1 MMRKRGRSSVEKGE
15 GASTNTKAKK
25 SRSTGRQPKEA
36 VPEETNESVFSVF
49 LREAGVTL
57 KPSGTS
63 NEIAVDQVVFQKRI
77 RQQLQKSP
85 RYPSIIQEF
94 ITDLESYIENSDRF
108 RNCLLPCVPQL
119 VDGCSSSTSSFQES
133 LLRML
138 LGIETLQ
145 TLIINTL
152 LEKLPEF
159 MLDGA
164 ADGGLSIPRM
174 IINQLKWLD
183 RVVDAKELAAKL
195 MELVSVAPVEV
206 QRDIITSLPEIL
218 EDSQHN
224 DIARELNSLL
234 QENTQLT
241 VPILDALSSLNLSS
255 SLLTEVREAVMATS
269 AAVQLEDLPVVVK
282 FILHSVSA
290 SDAYEV
296 VCNLRKKLELEQ
308 CVLPAVLQASQSR
321 IKNKGAA
328 ASTSTAAAG
337 SSQDSVV
344 LVLDCIKS
352 AVRFQKSISEAW
364 LKAMESVE
372 EVEDHKVIDLLVLF
386 ILHSTNA
393 NQSRRGAERVLKVKV
408 RTGLIQESLLQKT
421 FRDYGQ
427 VMRGYFPSV
436 LALAQ
441 SLLRSPDPCMVPFGG
456 HMYRHSFTAFDS
468 YCHQEVVGSLVT
480 HVCSGVNGEVDMA
493 LELLCG
499 LVTEKPA
506 EMALYAVFVKGI
518 LDYMDNLTPQ
528 HIRRL
533 FHLLSRLA
541 FGQQQQGS
549 HIQDDMHIVI
559 RKQLSSTVPKYKRIG
574 IIGAVMIV
582 GSMGASSPKG
592 KGSENGSLPQETFRQ
607 VTALLE
613 LVKSSSESSPEAAA
627 LYYDELANLISNTT
641 LDPQV
646 QEMIGSSV
654 LEDFQDDF
662 IVDIGPEIKGSFPF
676 PARVMYKLDEGE
688 SQSEIAIN
696 LLPVLVQDLQNK
708 GEQQNQTKKAQKRV
722 SPLCLSPFFR
732 LLRLCEQKQ
741 HQGDLEEIDGLLGCP
756 LIVTDMDVV
765 EKVESLSKAEKEFL
779 CTLLFHTINWF
790 REIIN
795 GFCGVKEIEMKMKVM
810 TRLQNITFL
819 QTLLERALAATPG
832 YVPPVSNFDG
842 ESTDGIVPSSAA
854 PVNKAKKDGAGKK
867 RKAPGKN
874 SSESNSQ
881 PEEATEAEETQQEQP
896 EKEKEKE
903 LRPGVSLA
911 SYRPF
916 FRELDME
923 VLSVLQCGLLSRSL
937 LDSELH
943 TNVREEVLLGPA
955 ELVFLLEDMLR
966 KLDFSLTAAPAKR
979 APFLKGRADKSVG
992 FSHLQQRSSKD
1003 IASCCV
1009 ELMPALCS
1017 HLENCHNHF
1026 QTLLSENNGVVDGPA
1041 TDEQE
1046 YQLMSSGYQLLL
1058 QVLNTTFSWS
1068 GFSQPGQRSLL
1079 KKALGVLAGRLK
1091 EGGAEL
1097 TMEQLVKHSF
1107 EYLLNF
1113 RSTMP
1118 NLSTALSLSQLLS
1131 TVSEKGGS
1139 STTYREQTA
1148 SLARR
1153 FLCQDWVTASG
1164 EKERGAKFNEALH
1177 SLLSIYL
1184 EHVEDVLKAVEE
1196 IAEKGM
1202 QELITMS
1209 KDESSTSWPT
1219 LNRQTFLV
1227 FYKVLMAELEKAVR
1241 KIPAGKMSDS
1251 TEAQSVKL
1259 LTWTLAV
1266 RDFHI
1271 MVNLVKIFDSRPVLN
1286 VCLKY
1291 GRLFLESFLKLGM
1304 PLLDYSFKRHKEDVQ
1319 SLLKT
1324 FQLSTRQL
1332 HHMCG
1337 HSKIHQDTSLTNHVP
1352 ALKKSLELFVYRVKA
1367 TLTLNNCQEAFWI
1380 GNLKNRNLKGEEILS
1395 QRSQESDDDEEEE
1408 AQQRSPQAQEQSE
1421 DEDQESDSEEI
1432 KKINR
1437 AEDLDPDD
1445 TDDSE

>member
-1 MMRKRGRSSVEKGE
+1 MMRKKRRSSVDKGE
-15 GASTNTKAKK
+15 GASTTTTKAKK
-25 SRSTGRQPKEA
+25 SRSAGRQQKEA
-36 VPEETNESVFSVF
+36 VSEETNESVFCVF
-49 LREAGVTL
+49 LRGAGVTL
-57 KPSGTS
+57 RQDGTS

-77 RQQLQKSP
+77 QQQLQKSP
-85 RYPSIIQEF
+85 RYPGIVQEF
-94 ITDLESYIENSDRF
+94 LTGLESHIEDPERF
-108 RNCLLPCVPQL
+108 RNCLLPCVPL
-119 VDGCSSSTSSFQES
+119 LSNGDSSCVSSFQES

-138 LGIETLQ
+138 LGIELLQ

-159 MLDGA
+159 MFDGTG
-164 ADGGLSIPRM
+164 DGGLSVPRI

-183 RVVDAKELAAKL
+183 RVVDSKELAAKL

-206 QRDIITSLPEIL
+206 QCDIITSLPEIL

-224 DIARELNSLL
+224 DIARQLNSLL

-255 SLLTEVREAVMATS
+255 SLLTEVREAVMATL

-308 CVLPAVLQASQSR
+308 CVLPPVLQASQRCLKS
-321 IKNKGAA
+321 KGAA
-328 ASTSTAAAG
+328 VSASTPAAA
-337 SSQDSVV
+337 SSQDSVT
-344 LVLDCIKS
+344 LILDGIKS
-352 AVRFQKSISEAW
+352 AVRFQKTISEAW
-364 LKAMESVE
+364 VKAIESVD

-408 RTGLIQESLLQKT
+408 RAGQIQEALLQKT
-421 FRDYGQ
+421 FRDYIQ
-427 VMRGYFPSV
+427 VMRGYFTSI

-441 SLLRSPDPCMVPFGG
+441 SLLRSPDPCVVPFGG
-456 HMYRHSFTAFDS
+456 HMYRHSFIVFDS
-468 YCHQEVVGSLVT
+468 YCQQEVVGSLVT
-480 HVCSGVNGEVDMA
+480 HVCSGVGGEVDMA

-528 HIRRL
+528 QIRRL
-533 FHLLSRLA
+533 FHVLSRLA

-574 IIGAVMIV
+574 IIGAIMIV
-582 GSMGASSPKG
+582 GSMGAFRPKV
-592 KGSENGSLPQETFRQ
+592 KESQNGSLPQETFRQ

-613 LVKSSSESSPEAAA
+613 LVQSSSESSPEAAA
-627 LYYDELANLISNTT
+627 LYYDELANLILSST

-646 QEMIGSSV
+646 QEMIGKSV
-654 LEDFQDDF
+654 LDDFQEDFV
-662 IVDIGPEIKGSFPF
+662 VDLGPDITGSFPF
-676 PARVMYKLDEGE
+676 PVREMYNLDEEE
-688 SQSEIAIN
+688 SQGGIAIN
-696 LLPVLVQDLQNK
+696 LMPLLAIDLQNK
-708 GEQQNQTKKAQKRV
+708 GEQQSRTKKAHKRV

-732 LLRLCEQKQ
+732 LLRLCEEKQ
-741 HQGDLEEIDGLLGCP
+741 HHGDLEEIDALLGCP
-756 LIVTDMDVV
+756 LILTDMDIVD
-765 EKVESLSKAEKEFL
+765 KMESLSKAEREFL
-779 CTLLFHTINWF
+779 CNLLFHTINWF
-790 REIIN
+790 REVIN
-795 GFCGVKEIEMKMKVM
+795 AFCRQKETEMKVKVM
-810 TRLQNITFL
+810 TRLQNITYL
-819 QTLLERALAATPG
+819 QSLLERALAGTPG
-832 YVPPVSNFDG
+832 YVPPVANFDG
-842 ESTDGIVPSSAA
+842 ESTDGIILSSTA
-854 PVNKAKKDGAGKK
+854 PVNKTKKDGSGRK

-874 SSESNSQ
+874 SSGSTSQ
-881 PEEATEAEETQQEQP
+881 LEEGTEAEETQQEQP
-896 EKEKEKE
+896 EMEKEKE
-903 LRPGVSLA
+903 VRQGVSLV
-911 SYRPF
+911 SYRQF

-937 LDSELH
+937 LDSELN
-943 TNVREEVLLGPA
+943 TKVQEEVLLGPA

-966 KLDFSLTAAPAKR
+966 KLEFCLTAAPAKR
-979 APFLKGRADKSVG
+979 APFLKVRADKSVG

-1009 ELMPALCS
+1009 QLLPALCS

-1041 TDEQE
+1041 TDIQE
-1046 YQLMSSGYQLLL
+1046 HQLMSSCYQLLL
-1058 QVLNTTFSWS
+1058 RVMNTTFSWS
-1068 GFSQPGQRSLL
+1068 GFSQPGQWSLL
-1079 KKALGVLAGRLK
+1079 KKALGALAGRLK
-1091 EGGAEL
+1091 EGVAEL
-1097 TMEQLVKHSF
+1097 NLEQLVKHSF

-1113 RSTMP
+1113 HSTMP
-1118 NLSTALSLSQLLS
+1118 SLSTALCLSQLLC
-1131 TVSEKGGS
+1131 TVSERGGKPAA
-1139 STTYREQTA
+1139 YREQTA

-1153 FLCQDWVTASG
+1153 FLSQEWLTASG
-1164 EKERGAKFNEALH
+1164 EKERGNKFNEALH
-1177 SLLSIYL
+1177 TLLLIYL
-1184 EHVEDVLKAVEE
+1184 EHVEDILKAVEE
-1196 IAEKGM
+1196 IAGEGIP
-1202 QELITMS
+1202 ELLNAS
-1209 KDESSTSWPT
+1209 KDESSASWPT

-1241 KIPAGKMSDS
+1241 KIPAGKISDNM
-1251 TEAQSVKL
+1251 ELQSEKL
-1259 LTWTLAV
+1259 LTWNLAV
-1266 RDFHI
+1266 RDFYI
-1271 MVNLVKIFDSRPVLN
+1271 LVNLVKVFDSRLVLN

-1337 HSKIHQDTSLTNHVP
+1337 HSKIRQDTSLTNHVP
-1352 ALKKSLELFVYRVKA
+1352 ALKKSLELFIYRVKA
-1367 TLTLNNCQEAFWI
+1367 MLTLNNCQEAFWM

-1395 QRSQESDDDEEEE
+1395 QRSQESEEEEDDEE
-1408 AQQRSPQAQEQSE
+1408 RSLLPQEQTE
-1421 DEDQESDSEEI
+1421 EETQDSDSEGS
-1432 KKINR
+1432 KKVNR
-1437 AEDLDPDD
+1437 MDD
-1445 TDDSE
+1445 GDQDITDDSD